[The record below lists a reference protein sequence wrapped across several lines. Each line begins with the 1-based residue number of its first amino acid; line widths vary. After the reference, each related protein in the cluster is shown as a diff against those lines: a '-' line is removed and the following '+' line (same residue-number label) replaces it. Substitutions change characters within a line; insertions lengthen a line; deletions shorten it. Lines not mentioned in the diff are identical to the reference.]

1 MDFDAQHPGQDV
13 TAGPELKLVARLPS
27 RRRHIRITAGGKAT
41 SYPMSRIVGGRSQ
54 SVASMAI
61 GANGDLYLIDYYSE
75 TINRIAPSK
84 LPQVRETGMR
94 H

>member
-1 MDFDAQHPGQDV
+1 
-13 TAGPELKLVARLPS
+13 
-27 RRRHIRITAGGKAT
+27 
-41 SYPMSRIVGGRSQ
+41 MSRIVGSRSH

-84 LPQVRETGMR
+84 LPQVRETGMPHSPR
-94 H
+94 